1 MITVRRLLMSAVLA
15 VAPTCASYAQQTPA
29 ASPAATGF
37 PDRPITALVG
47 FAPGGT
53 SDTTMRKLAD
63 SARQILGQPIVVDN
77 KPGAAGST
85 AISLLSKRAPDGY
98 TIGPLLVGALINQH
112 IRKVD
117 YKTEELSPIVMF
129 GTLPQGIVVQASSR
143 WKNMGEF
150 VAYAKSKP
158 GAIRYSTAGVGTAQ
172 HLAMERLGSLLGI
185 EWVHVPYKGGQDAV
199 RAVVA
204 GEVDASAQTPEWA
217 PFVRNGKLRLLAT
230 FTEKRIAEFPDAP
243 TMRDLGYE
251 IVAPSFIGI
260 VGPKGMD
267 AAIVR
272 RLHDAFR
279 PSLEDPQFG
288 AILQTMAIV
297 PEYRGP
303 EDFGRLLRSA
313 NAFYADVV
321 SKTPGLTLN

>member
-1 MITVRRLLMSAVLA
+1 MTVRRLFISAVLA
-15 VAPTCASYAQQTPA
+15 FAPTWASYAQQTPA
-29 ASPAATGF
+29 ASPAAHGF
-37 PDRPITALVG
+37 PDRPITSLVG

-63 SARQILGQPIVVDN
+63 SARQILGQPIVVEN
-77 KPGAAGST
+77 RPGAAGST

-98 TIGPLLVGALINQH
+98 TIAPLLVGALINQH

-117 YKTEELSPIVMF
+117 YKTEELSPIIMF
-129 GTLPQGIVVQASSR
+129 GTLPQGIVVQASAN
-143 WKNMGEF
+143 WKNMAEF

-158 GAIRYSTAGVGTAQ
+158 RAIRYSTAGVGTAQ

-217 PFVRNGKLRLLAT
+217 PFVRSGTLRLLAT
-230 FTEKRIAEFPDAP
+230 FTEKRIADFPDAP
-243 TMRDLGYE
+243 TLRELGYE

-267 AAIVR
+267 AAVVR
-272 RLHDAFR
+272 RLHDAFK
-279 PSLEDPQFG
+279 PSLDDPQFG

-303 EDFGRLLRSA
+303 EEFGRLLRSA
-313 NAFYADVV
+313 NAFYNDVV